1 MSFNYGTS
9 NFYFSLN
16 LEDDEK
22 QKTKFIKDIERIV
35 RSSLEYRNYIKF
47 LKTEAL
53 INYCSVLNKL
63 PDDIVNSISIEMHHY
78 PFTLYDITEAILD
91 RHLQCGLNFSRI
103 SIANEIMDLHYNN
116 QIGLVPLTE
125 TAHELAHSNT
135 IELSSKLIFGDY
147 ERFISLYQSFLD
159 QNKIQFVRSLQEK
172 SLLNND
178 YFIEVNKDVF
188 EIDPSIFRSNEDDE
202 EETKIL
208 EDGF

>member
-78 PFTLYDITEAILD
+78 PFTLYDIASITKVAATLQAVMFLEERGIIQLD
-91 RHLQCGLNFSRI
+91 KKAS
-103 SIANEIMDLHYNN
+103 
-116 QIGLVPLTE
+116 
-125 TAHELAHSNT
+125 
-135 IELSSKLIFGDY
+135 
-147 ERFISLYQSFLD
+147 
-159 QNKIQFVRSLQEK
+159 
-172 SLLNND
+172 
-178 YFIEVNKDVF
+178 
-188 EIDPSIFRSNEDDE
+188 
-202 EETKIL
+202 
-208 EDGF
+208 